1 MIVILTDF
9 GDAEYTGVMK
19 GVIYSINESS
29 RIADLYNFVD
39 PQNIRE
45 AAWILYKNYRHFPRN
60 SVFLCVVDP
69 GVGSERQCLAV
80 KTKNYFF
87 VGPDNGLMQKAAA
100 EDGIL
105 EAVEL
110 QTKNASMTFH
120 GRDVFAKAAAMIE
133 KGKEIKSLGKKTSM
147 KTKLDFH
154 LKGRQGE
161 VVRIDNFGNV
171 ITNLSHLDKNSYK
184 VKAGNFIQRLSFYRT
199 YESAPPGKLIL
210 TNGGYDT
217 LEISMKNSSAYKK
230 LRLKIGDRI
239 EIS

>member
-1 MIVILTDF
+1 MIVVLTDF
-9 GDAEYTGVMK
+9 GNAEYVGVMK
-19 GVIYSINESS
+19 GVIYSINENS
-29 RIADLYNFVD
+29 RIVDLYNFVN
-39 PQNIRE
+39 PQSIKE
-45 AAWILYKNYRHFPRN
+45 AAWILYKNYKYFPRN

-69 GVGSERQCLAV
+69 GVGSKRQCLAV

-87 VGPDNGLMQKAAA
+87 VGPDNGLMHKAAA

-105 EAVEL
+105 EAVKL
-110 QTKNASMTFH
+110 PVKNASMTFH

-133 KGKEIKSLGKKTSM
+133 KEKEIELLGGKTSM
-147 KTKLDFH
+147 KIRLDFH

-161 VVRIDNFGNV
+161 VVRIDNFGNI

-184 VKAGNFIQRLSFYRT
+184 VKAKNFSRELRFYSN
-199 YESAPPGKLIL
+199 YESAPSGKLLL
-210 TNGGYDT
+210 TNGGYGT

-230 LRLKIGDRI
+230 LRLKIGGRI